1 MKKFWKYTKKSY
13 YLLILLATAITFI
26 LTVALG
32 QAVIWKSGR

>member
-13 YLLILLATAITFI
+13 YLLILLATVITFI

-32 QAVIWKSGR
+32 QATVWKSGR